1 MLNYIN
7 RGAMFAACSP
17 YTPSC
22 TKGVKFDVGLHS
34 VAIVEESMQVCR
46 ENKYVSEYVCI
57 DRFT

>member
-1 MLNYIN
+1 
-7 RGAMFAACSP
+7 MFAACSP